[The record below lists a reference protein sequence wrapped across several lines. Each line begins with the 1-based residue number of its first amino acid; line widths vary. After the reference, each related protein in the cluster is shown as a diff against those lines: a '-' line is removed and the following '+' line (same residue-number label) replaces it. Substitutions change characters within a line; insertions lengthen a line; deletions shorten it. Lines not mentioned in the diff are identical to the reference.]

1 MQYWPRLGNKVG
13 QVARYSALLRL
24 TVSILFKKGNLLKV
38 FKDAKTIVRFS
49 AACSLFTLIY
59 HVFRRIIRYYRKQNK
74 FKLSQDLEL
83 FFACGLAS
91 LGLHA
96 ATEGDVKI
104 FKVILFSRATI
115 AVIRMIGF
123 ETGWFEPIKDPPSE
137 EKRVITV
144 EAVLAIFSCVFIC
157 YAYLFEANSM
167 QKSLIQTVTKVC
179 GLSDDEMRFFD
190 SMRAI
195 VELNRRDKMNGVV

>member
-1 MQYWPRLGNKVG
+1 MSL
-13 QVARYSALLRL
+13 
-24 TVSILFKKGNLLKV
+24 LFKKGNLLKAL
-38 FKDAKTIVRFS
+38 KDGKTIVRFS

-59 HVFRRIIRYYRKQNK
+59 HVFRRVIRYYRRQNK
-74 FKLSQDLEL
+74 LSLSQDVEL
-83 FFACGLAS
+83 FLACGLAS

-104 FKVILFSRATI
+104 FKVLLFSRATI

-123 ETGWFEPIKDPPSE
+123 ETGLFEPIKDPPSA
-137 EKRVITV
+137 EKRIITV

-167 QKSLIQTVTKVC
+167 
-179 GLSDDEMRFFD
+179 
-190 SMRAI
+190 
-195 VELNRRDKMNGVV
+195 